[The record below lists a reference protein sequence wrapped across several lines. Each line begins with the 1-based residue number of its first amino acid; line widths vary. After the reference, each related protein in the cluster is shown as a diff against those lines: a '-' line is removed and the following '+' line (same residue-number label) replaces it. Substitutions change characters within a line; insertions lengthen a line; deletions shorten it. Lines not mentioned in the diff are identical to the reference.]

1 MNTSVLLAIVATVLF
16 TIEALIFFA
25 IGYKAGRKDEG
36 EQWVEK
42 KEYYEWLLEMKKRQD
57 FEEVKIVPKK
67 PKKTSK
73 KTKKIRYCDICGDE
87 IKSGTICDKC
97 RKVVS

>member
-1 MNTSVLLAIVATVLF
+1 MSTAMILAIVATLLF
-16 TIEALIFFA
+16 VAEALVFFA

-67 PKKTSK
+67 A
-73 KTKKIRYCDICGDE
+73 KKIRYCDICGDV

>member
-1 MNTSVLLAIVATVLF
+1 MSAMILSIGATVLF
-16 TIEALIFFA
+16 TIEALVFFA
-25 IGYKAGRKDEG
+25 IGYKAGRRDEG

-67 PKKTSK
+67 TPKKP
-73 KTKKIRYCDICGDE
+73 KKIRYCDICGDE

-97 RKVVS
+97 RRVVS

>member
-1 MNTSVLLAIVATVLF
+1 MSAMILAIGATVLF
-16 TIEALIFFA
+16 VVEALIFFA

-67 PKKTSK
+67 TSK
-73 KTKKIRYCDICGDE
+73 KHKKIRYCDICGDE

>member
-36 EQWVEK
+36 EEWAQK

-67 PKKTSK
+67 PKKA
-73 KTKKIRYCDICGDE
+73 KKIRYCDICGDE
-87 IKSGTICDKC
+87 IKTGTICDKC
-97 RKVVS
+97 RRVVS

>member
-36 EQWVEK
+36 EDWAEK

-67 PKKTSK
+67 SKKTSK

>member
-1 MNTSVLLAIVATVLF
+1 MSTAMILAIGATVLF
-16 TIEALIFFA
+16 VVEALIFFA

-67 PKKTSK
+67 PKKA
-73 KTKKIRYCDICGDE
+73 KKIRYCDICGDV
-87 IKSGTICDKC
+87 IKSGTICDRC

>member
-1 MNTSVLLAIVATVLF
+1 MSAIMLAIGATVLF
-16 TIEALIFFA
+16 VVEALIFFA

-36 EQWVEK
+36 EEWAEK

-67 PKKTSK
+67 ETPKKH
-73 KTKKIRYCDICGDE
+73 KKIRYCDICGDE
-87 IKSGTICDKC
+87 IKTGTICDKC